1 MGAGGYFLLPLG
13 LSVAA
18 WFGGEAHGKRWM
30 TAGLIG
36 LTLLFGLATIVTISR
51 GAWIAAA
58 IVVFMC
64 GYSFKRLRMAV
75 FCLAITGVFVAGVPP
90 FDESISSALNRSDSS
105 VVGHIEAIGRD
116 TQTFLKNIIG
126 MGLGS
131 ADRVTAMSAE
141 PTPGPAA
148 QVGAG
153 TTSAGVDSEDAGI
166 GEDLYLSVLVS
177 TGPLGGLTFCAWCLG
192 VILALFRVSRK
203 AAPNWLVIG
212 TATALV
218 GSLVSA
224 LTSSTLMR
232 FTTAASSW
240 LLLGL
245 VTGMVL
251 ATSPG
256 IAGFAWKDLS
266 AGRLA
271 TRLRREAPET

>member
-1 MGAGGYFLLPLG
+1 MGYQPAGRLWTGQGLYPRAIATFTHPVGAGGYFLLPLG

-36 LTLLFGLATIVTISR
+36 LSLLFGLATIVTISR

-64 GYSFKRLRMAV
+64 GYSLSDF
-75 FCLAITGVFVAGVPP
+75 GWP
-90 FDESISSALNRSDSS
+90 SSASRSPGCSS
-105 VVGHIEAIGRD
+105 PECRRSTSDLVSAEPIRLIRRGHIEAIGRD

-177 TGPLGGLTFCAWCLG
+177 TGPLGG
-192 VILALFRVSRK
+192 
-203 AAPNWLVIG
+203 
-212 TATALV
+212 
-218 GSLVSA
+218 
-224 LTSSTLMR
+224 
-232 FTTAASSW
+232 
-240 LLLGL
+240 
-245 VTGMVL
+245 
-251 ATSPG
+251 
-256 IAGFAWKDLS
+256 
-266 AGRLA
+266 
-271 TRLRREAPET
+271 